1 MIARG
6 HRSAPQFT
14 KDMTRN
20 PLYLERYFKE
30 LEAALANAHITESR
44 RKKEYAVHYLDVEQ
58 AEAWKALTE
67 YNSDESD
74 YDMFKKAV
82 RCIYFGDTG
91 RLYRSRDLEA
101 LCEEYRQKGFDTIGE
116 FRDFHRKFLSIY
128 KYLTDTSDYSEREAS
143 RTIWCAF
150 DPRLT
155 QAVQTRLD
163 IKCPDADDDIYPLEE
178 VIAAAEVWVC
188 HRTEEVSTRRP
199 SHSSN
204 SRHRPPPTP
213 MPPRY
218 RRTQVSPL
226 LQNANT
232 PVGGHMPPPNGL
244 PPHLALYNAAPRPRP
259 GPEHPCNFCG
269 GTNHFINNC
278 EVCRCY
284 LMGGR
289 CTQSREGRIV
299 LPSGGAIQRFTP
311 GNTLQEKLDW
321 YHQMNPGHPPVDIFD
336 MAGQDAQTDATIEA
350 IRREINM
357 LNTEKAGKGSKKV
370 QFEAGPS
377 KARDGKAVKKPDL
390 QDPAYRLV
398 SGLNGAEALESVT
411 RAMLEERI
419 SISQGKL
426 LAIAPDLCRQ
436 IREIVA
442 TRHVATT
449 SQAPRVIG
457 NPPTESTTEP
467 AAPVLLQ
474 ADKGAGKETFIGDA
488 SSTDPI
494 VAHYAR
500 NTGPPA
506 LIPEP
511 FYAGAD
517 FVAIRTVLPTVN
529 NREEVESILDHG
541 LQIVAISATCSKKLG
556 LAYNPDISVQLQSA
570 NGEFNRTLGVAR
582 NVPFKFES
590 VKVYLQCHVVET
602 NAYEILLSRPFF
614 TLTTCITNTHSHQDE
629 TITITDPN
637 SHKRLTLS
645 T

>member
-44 RKKEYAVHYLDVEQ
+44 RKKEYAVHYPDVEQ

-67 YNSDESD
+67 YDSDESD
-74 YDMFKKAV
+74 YDTFKKAIC
-82 RCIYFGDTG
+82 RIYFGDTG
-91 RLYRSRDLEA
+91 RLYRSHDLEA

-116 FRDFHRKFLSIY
+116 FRDFHQKFLSIY
-128 KYLTDTSDYSEREAS
+128 KYLTNTSDYSEREAS
-143 RTIWCAF
+143 HMIWRAF

-163 IKCPDADDDIYPLEE
+163 IKCPDANDDIYPLEE
-178 VIAAAEVWVC
+178 VIAAAKFC
-188 HRTEEVSTRRP
+188 CRGGKQRSMMTTLSARTISPNEGGMVKIEDVSTL
-199 SHSSN
+199 
-204 SRHRPPPTP
+204 
-213 MPPRY
+213 
-218 RRTQVSPL
+218 VSKIME
-226 LQNANT
+226 
-232 PVGGHMPPPNGL
+232 GHMPPPNGL

-278 EVCRCY
+278 EVCRRY

-289 CTQSREGRIV
+289 CTRSCEGRIV
-299 LPSGGAIQRFTP
+299 LPSRGAIQ
-311 GNTLQEKLDW
+311 Q
-321 YHQMNPGHPPVDIFD
+321 
-336 MAGQDAQTDATIEA
+336 
-350 IRREINM
+350 INM
-357 LNTEKAGKGSKKV
+357 LDTEKAGKGSKKV

-377 KARDGKAVKKPDL
+377 KAHDGKA
-390 QDPAYRLV
+390 QDPAYCLV

-411 RAMLEERI
+411 CAMLEERI
-419 SISQGKL
+419 SISQGEL
-426 LAIAPDLCRQ
+426 LAIAPDLRRQ

-442 TRHVATT
+442 MRRVATT

-474 ADKGAGKETFIGDA
+474 ADKGAGKETFIGDT

-506 LIPEP
+506 PIPEP

-517 FVAIRTVLPTVN
+517 FVTICTVN

-541 LQIVAISATCSKKLG
+541 SQIVAVSATCSKKLG

-570 NGEFNRTLGVAR
+570 NGEFNRTLGVAH

-602 NAYEILLSRPFF
+602 NAYEILLGRLFF
-614 TLTTCITNTHSHQDE
+614 ALTTCIMNTHLHQDE

-637 SHKRLTLS
+637 SHKCLTLPTYSRGEARYAHYAAKVGKDTATKAQEQAEGFRPAS